1 MLLQAAR
8 RPDGSSLPR
17 HTVRAVSVKDGVPAV
32 CPTGQRTRII
42 HGHSRAGENAA
53 DLQKRWSSRLHP

>member
-8 RPDGSSLPR
+8 RPDGSLPR
-17 HTVRAVSVKDGVPAV
+17 HTVRAVSVKDGVPAA

-42 HGHSRAGENAA
+42 RGHSRAGEDAA
-53 DLQKRWSSRLHP
+53 DLQKSTLVRK